1 MNDLQEVINNAKK
14 WLYKHKTGS
23 SWTFPVISECPVS
36 TALSLFVVDDKTR
49 YKAIEYLM
57 NTKVW
62 ERNLYAAG
70 VFVLALKELGEYR
83 MAEEV
88 LHLCENEIKKP
99 KKKSKVLHHQVY
111 HNKMEKLLEELKY
124 VFPLGINEKDLSAV
138 PLYSFLFRL
147 TPQKWW
153 YDRSSYFHD
162 FFSSVAPMLI
172 SKDDK
177 TNQKVVNALKK
188 ALNEDG
194 SYGGVTAPTIMSI
207 YVLHQFGEEY
217 YVKKSLKWLDKAMNE
232 NGSFRPLFC
241 QNVYDTAWVCLAL
254 AELGEDVSDALKWL
268 DSKKVAHGYPYVS
281 SGYFPDPDDASLV
294 LLVKKHKN
302 CVDARDYESLD
313 FIIKSQNPDGG
324 WSYCPLY
331 KHPFVLKILSLII
344 NGIGRFTTSQRRGYG
359 FLAMFHPTRNYVS
372 TIDMTARA
380 LITLSYF
387 KNSNGVKKSINKG
400 VKYLLKHYSNDRFQ
414 ASHKWT
420 FSDIYET
427 SMALIALYKNG
438 VKNEI
443 TNDAMKWVLSQRIE
457 FAEDAAHVLW
467 ALIEG
472 NHKGGYIDKMV
483 KIIDEKQLSDGSWQ
497 PNVGFFLGSA
507 KYYSLFSIA
516 APLYALALYEKNT
529 RI

>member
-1 MNDLQEVINNAKK
+1 MQKVINNAKK

-70 VFVLALKELGEYR
+70 IFVLALKEIGDYR
-83 MAEEV
+83 RAEKV
-88 LHLCENEIKKP
+88 LHLCEKEIKKP
-99 KKKSKVLHHQVY
+99 EKKSKVLHHQVY
-111 HNKMEKLLEELKY
+111 HDKMEKLLEELKY
-124 VFPLGINEKDLSAV
+124 AFPLGINERDLSTV
-138 PLYSFLFRL
+138 PLYSLLFKL

-153 YDRSSYFHD
+153 YDRTSYFHD
-162 FFSSVAPMLI
+162 FFPTIAPMLI
-172 SKDDK
+172 SKNNFSRANK
-177 TNQKVVNALKK
+177 KVVNALKK
-188 ALNEDG
+188 ALNADG
-194 SYGGVTAPTIMSI
+194 SYGGVTGVTIMST
-207 YVLHQFGEEY
+207 YALRQLGEDAEE
-217 YVKKSLKWLDKAMNE
+217 SLKWLEKARNE

-254 AELGEDVSDALKWL
+254 AELGEDVRDALEWL
-268 DSKKVAHGYPYVS
+268 ESKKVAHGYPYVA
-281 SGYFPDPDDASLV
+281 SGYFPDPDDTSLV
-294 LLVKKHKN
+294 LLLKKHLN
-302 CVDARDYESLD
+302 CINADDHESLD
-313 FIIKSQNPDGG
+313 FIIKIQNPDGG

-331 KHPFVLKILSLII
+331 KHPIRLKFLSLII
-344 NGIGRFTTSQRRGYG
+344 NGLGLFTTSQRRGYG
-359 FLAMFHPTRNYVS
+359 FLAMFHPTRNYIS

-387 KNSNGVKKSINKG
+387 KDLNGVKKSINMG
-400 VKYLLKHYSNDRFQ
+400 IKYLLKYYSNGRFR
-414 ASHKWT
+414 ASHRWT

-438 VKNEI
+438 VKNEK
-443 TNDAMKWVLSQRIE
+443 TSSAMKWVLSQKIE

-472 NHKGGYIDKMV
+472 NYEREYMDKMV
-483 KIIDEKQLSDGSWQ
+483 KIIAEKQLPDGSWQ

-529 RI
+529 HI